1 MNQIDE
7 ITTFLF
13 EYYQIQIMETEASMP
28 DLILLDYN
36 SMIIILTK

>member
-13 EYYQIQIMETEASMP
+13 EYYQIQIMETETNIIG
-28 DLILLDYN
+28 LILLDYN
-36 SMIIILTK
+36 SIIIILTT